1 MNSPSTRAG
10 TRGGLKPGDTL
21 GRYQLLAAVGE
32 GGMGRVWAAR
42 QVGSPLQRLVAVKT
56 AISGQSQTPEF
67 QRLFM
72 DEARIASLIHHPHV
86 CGVYELGE
94 EQGTLYL
101 VMEWSDGA
109 SLRQVM
115 DKLPDGRMDMAV
127 AARIVANVAAGL
139 HAAHELEDSDGTKL
153 RVVHRDVSPQNVLI
167 SKNGHVKVADFGVA
181 KAQGQLHR
189 PTETGEMKGK
199 LAYMAPEQVTAKDID
214 HRADIFALGCVL
226 YEVTVG
232 RRPFQGE
239 GALSTLYQLL
249 EQNVAPPVEACPGYP
264 PELSTIVLK
273 ALAKDAEERFQTA
286 EDMRVALESWVAS
299 VGSKVNEREIA
310 ALLRST
316 VGDEIDQKSR
326 LINEAAAKLK
336 ERPSDGPDASVRSAP
351 PNSSGAPGRGRE
363 VASTVDRGVSTAGIR
378 EKSSSWLL
386 PVGAGL
392 AVLAVVAVLAKGTI
406 GNTPGEPVVT
416 APAVTSPAA
425 PAPVVTTTAVAPSEA
440 RPEPA
445 APEPV
450 RDVRITVRTIPAN
463 ASIQVDDGPPVNAP
477 YTLDTSPSS
486 TLRTIRASAP
496 SYATSTREV
505 IFDQTREI
513 VIELAPAPGQR
524 RVKPRSKPEPNLS
537 ANPPVDVTPV
547 APREPG
553 TLPPKKPRALDEDNP
568 FAG

>member
-1 MNSPSTRAG
+1 
-10 TRGGLKPGDTL
+10 
-21 GRYQLLAAVGE
+21 
-32 GGMGRVWAAR
+32 MGRVWAAR

-94 EQGTLYL
+94 EKGTLYL
-101 VMEWSDGA
+101 VMEWCDGS

-115 DKLPDGRMDMAV
+115 DKLPNGRMDLAV
-127 AARIVANVAAGL
+127 ASRIVANVAAGL

-249 EQNVAPPVEACPGYP
+249 EQAVMSPVEASPGYP
-264 PELSTIVLK
+264 PELAAIVLK
-273 ALAKDAEERFQTA
+273 ALAKDAEDRFQTA
-286 EDMRVALESWVAS
+286 EDLRVALEGWIAS
-299 VGSKVNEREIA
+299 TGSKANEREIA
-310 ALLRST
+310 ALLRAT
-316 VGDEIDQKSR
+316 LGDEVDQKSR
-326 LINEAAAKLK
+326 SINEAAAKLK
-336 ERPSDGPDASVRSAP
+336 EGPSDRADGGGRNSRPTSPASPESRVRE
-351 PNSSGAPGRGRE
+351 G
-363 VASTVDRGVSTAGIR
+363 ASTVDRGVATAGIR

-386 PVGAGL
+386 PVGAGI
-392 AVLAVVAVLAKGTI
+392 AVLALVVVLAKGTL
-406 GNTPGEPVVT
+406 GT
-416 APAVTSPAA
+416 AP
-425 PAPVVTTTAVAPSEA
+425 
-440 RPEPA
+440 PEPA
-445 APEPV
+445 APTVTPGAAVVTPITINVPPLAPTPVENVPPPV
-450 RDVRITVRTIPAN
+450 RDIQITLRTIPAT
-463 ASIQVDDGPPVNAP
+463 ATLSIDEGEPLATP
-477 YTLDTSPSS
+477 YTLQTQPRGD
-486 TLRTIRASAP
+486 LRTIKASAP
-496 SYATSTREV
+496 NYASVSRQV
-505 IFDQTREI
+505 VFDQTREI
-513 VIELAPAPGQR
+513 VLELTPLPGPPR
-524 RVKPRSKPEPNLS
+524 RNKPRAKPE
-537 ANPPVDVTPV
+537 ATPSTSPGDMTLV
-547 APREPG
+547 KPREPG
-553 TLPPKKPRALDEDNP
+553 ELPTRRPRALDEDNP

>member
-1 MNSPSTRAG
+1 
-10 TRGGLKPGDTL
+10 
-21 GRYQLLAAVGE
+21 
-32 GGMGRVWAAR
+32 MGRVWAAR

-115 DKLPDGRMDMAV
+115 DKLPGGRMDMAV

-264 PELSTIVLK
+264 PELSAIVLK
-273 ALAKDAEERFQTA
+273 SLAKDAEDRYQTA

-310 ALLRST
+310 ALMRST

-351 PNSSGAPGRGRE
+351 PNSSGAPSRSRE
-363 VASTVDRGVSTAGIR
+363 GASTVDRGVSTAHIR

-392 AVLAVVAVLAKGTI
+392 AVLAVVVVLAKGTI
-406 GNTPGEPVVT
+406 GTTPREPVVT
-416 APAVTSPAA
+416 TPAVTVPAA
-425 PAPVVTTTAVAPSEA
+425 PTPPVTTTAVAPSEA
-440 RPEPA
+440 RPAEPA
-445 APEPV
+445 PPPV

-463 ASIQVDDGPPVNAP
+463 ASIQIDDGPLVNAP
-477 YTLDTSPSS
+477 YTLDTTPST

-496 SYATSTREV
+496 SYAASAREV

-524 RVKPRSKPEPNLS
+524 RVKPRAKPDPS
-537 ANPPVDVTPV
+537 ASAPSVDVTPV

-553 TLPPKKPRALDEDNP
+553 MLPPKTPRALDEDNP

>member
-1 MNSPSTRAG
+1 
-10 TRGGLKPGDTL
+10 
-21 GRYQLLAAVGE
+21 
-32 GGMGRVWAAR
+32 MGRVWAAR

-101 VMEWSDGA
+101 VMEWCDGS

-115 DKLPDGRMDMAV
+115 DKLDGRMDLAV

-167 SKNGHVKVADFGVA
+167 QKNGHVKVADFGVA

-226 YEVTVG
+226 YEISVG
-232 RRPFQGE
+232 KRPFQGE

-249 EQNVAPPVEACPGYP
+249 EQSVTPPTELIEGFPA
-264 PELSTIVLK
+264 ELSAIVLK
-273 ALAKDAEERFQTA
+273 ALAKEPDQRFQTA
-286 EDMRVALESWVAS
+286 EDLRVALEGWIAS
-299 VGSKVNEREIA
+299 IGAKASEREIA
-310 ALLRST
+310 ALLRKT
-316 VGDEIDQKSR
+316 NGEEIDERSR
-326 LINEAAAKLK
+326 KINEAVAKLK
-336 ERPSDGPDASVRSAP
+336 DYRPSARPDSPGHSSQTTATAASPASHGRDGS
-351 PNSSGAPGRGRE
+351 
-363 VASTVDRGVSTAGIR
+363 STVDRGVATGDFR

-392 AVLAVVAVLAKGTI
+392 AVLGLVVVLAKGTL
-406 GNTPGEPVVT
+406 GTVQLPREPPPSNAAVVPSQIIT
-416 APAVTSPAA
+416 ASAPARDPGMVPDKPEA
-425 PAPVVTTTAVAPSEA
+425 PLP
-440 RPEPA
+440 
-445 APEPV
+445 PEPV
-450 RDVRITVRTIPAN
+450 QITVRTVPPN
-463 ASIQVDDGPPVNAP
+463 AILRIDDGAPMSAP
-477 YTLDTSPSS
+477 YRTEQPPSGV
-486 TLRTIRASAP
+486 LRVIRASAP
-496 SYATSTREV
+496 GYVTATREV
-505 IFDQTREI
+505 AFDRAQEI
-513 VIELAPAPGQR
+513 LLDLEPVQSQR
-524 RVKPRSKPEPNLS
+524 RPPKTRTRVEGPTTAPNPALEPAGPKPGETMP
-537 ANPPVDVTPV
+537 
-547 APREPG
+547 
-553 TLPPKKPRALDEDNP
+553 LPPKRPRALDEDNP
-568 FAG
+568 FAR

>member
-1 MNSPSTRAG
+1 
-10 TRGGLKPGDTL
+10 
-21 GRYQLLAAVGE
+21 
-32 GGMGRVWAAR
+32 MGRVWAAR

-56 AISGQSQTPEF
+56 AISNQSQTSEF
-67 QRLFM
+67 KRLFM

-115 DKLPDGRMDMAV
+115 DKLPNGRMDMAV

-249 EQNVAPPVEACPGYP
+249 EQKVASPVETCPGYP
-264 PELSTIVLK
+264 SELSAIVLK
-273 ALAKDAEERFQTA
+273 ALAKSAEERYQTA
-286 EDMRVALESWVAS
+286 EDMRVALESWIAS
-299 VGSKVNEREIA
+299 AGSKVNEREIA
-310 ALLRST
+310 ALLRAT
-316 VGDEIDQKSR
+316 VGAEIDQKSR
-326 LINEAAAKLK
+326 LINEAAAQLK
-336 ERPSDGPDASVRSAP
+336 EGPSGAAGAPVHSSAP
-351 PNSSGAPGRGRE
+351 ASSGAPGRGRE
-363 VASTVDRGVSTAGIR
+363 GTPTVERAVSSGGVR
-378 EKSSSWLL
+378 EKASSWLL

-392 AVLAVVAVLAKGTI
+392 AVLALVAVLARGTI
-406 GNTPGEPVVT
+406 GNMHREPVVVP
-416 APAVTSPAA
+416 APTVTLPAA
-425 PAPVVTTTAVAPSEA
+425 TPAVTTTALAPNEPRTESAVEA
-440 RPEPA
+440 G
-445 APEPV
+445 V
-450 RDVRITVRTIPAN
+450 RDVKITVRTIPAN
-463 ASIQVDDGPPVNAP
+463 ASVQIDDGPLVKAP
-477 YTLDTSPSS
+477 YTLETAPSAAS
-486 TLRTIRASAP
+486 RTIRASAP
-496 SYATSTREV
+496 SYVSTARQV
-505 IFDQTREI
+505 AFDQAREI
-513 VIELAPAPGQR
+513 VIELAPVSVPR
-524 RVKPRSKPEPNLS
+524 RGKPRTKPEPSGSS
-537 ANPPVDVTPV
+537 APSVDLTPTNT
-547 APREPG
+547 REPG
-553 TLPPKKPRALDEDNP
+553 MLPSKKPRALDEDNP

>member
-1 MNSPSTRAG
+1 
-10 TRGGLKPGDTL
+10 L

-72 DEARIASLIHHPHV
+72 DEARIASLIHHPNV

-94 EQGTLYL
+94 ESGTLYL
-101 VMEWSDGA
+101 VMEWCDGA

-115 DKLPDGRMDMAV
+115 DKLPDSRMELAV

-167 SKNGHVKVADFGVA
+167 SKSGHVKVADFGVA

-232 RRPFQGE
+232 RRPFHGE

-249 EQNVAPPVEACPGYP
+249 EQPVARPGDVCPGYP
-264 PELSTIVLK
+264 ADLSSIVLK
-273 ALAKDAEERFQTA
+273 ALEKDVDRRFQTA
-286 EDMRVALESWVAS
+286 EELRIALETWLAS
-299 VGSKVNEREIA
+299 SGSKANEREVA
-310 ALLRST
+310 ALVRATL
-316 VGDEIDQKSR
+316 GDEIDQKSR
-326 LINEAAAKLK
+326 SINEAAAKLK
-336 ERPSDGPDASVRSAP
+336 EGPLESSRPVGHRDSRSA
-351 PNSSGAPGRGRE
+351 GDAATGRHRE
-363 VASTVDRGVSTAGIR
+363 NATTVDRGVATGSVR
-378 EKSSSWLL
+378 EKSSSWWL

-392 AVLAVVAVLAKGTI
+392 AVLGLVVVLAKGTL
-406 GNTPGEPVVT
+406 GTV
-416 APAVTSPAA
+416 
-425 PAPVVTTTAVAPSEA
+425 

-445 APEPV
+445 APTAIPAPSVTVPVSTHEAIAPTPSTPTPSTTTPSVVEPPV
-450 RDVRITVRTIPAN
+450 VAKDVHITVRTIPPN
-463 ASIQVDDGPPVNAP
+463 ASIRVDDGEPVEAP
-477 YTLDTSPSS
+477 YTLTGVKGAEP
-486 TLRTIRASAP
+486 RTIRASAP
-496 SYATSTREV
+496 NYTSVTRRLAFDETREV
-505 IFDQTREI
+505 
-513 VIELAPAPGQR
+513 VLELAPVPAQR
-524 RVKPRSKPEPNLS
+524 KHKVRGKAE
-537 ANPPVDVTPV
+537 VTPTPQAPSV
-547 APREPG
+547 DLAPVKPREPG
-553 TLPPKKPRALDEDNP
+553 ALPPKRPRSLDEDNP

>member
-1 MNSPSTRAG
+1 
-10 TRGGLKPGDTL
+10 L

-67 QRLFM
+67 KRLFM

-94 EQGTLYL
+94 ESGTLYL
-101 VMEWSDGA
+101 VMEWCDGS

-115 DKLPDGRMDMAV
+115 DKLPDGRMDLAV

-249 EQNVAPPVEACPGYP
+249 EQNVAPPVEVSPGYP
-264 PELSTIVLK
+264 AELSSIVLK
-273 ALAKDAEERFQTA
+273 ALAKDPDGRFQTA
-286 EDMRVALESWVAS
+286 EDLRIALEGWIAS
-299 VGSKVNEREIA
+299 SGSKASEREIS
-310 ALLRST
+310 ALLRAT
-316 VGDEIDQKSR
+316 LGDEVDQKSR
-326 LINEAAAKLK
+326 SINEAAAKLK
-336 ERPSDGPDASVRSAP
+336 ERPEQRFESTSSHHSPSVP
-351 PNSSGAPGRGRE
+351 GALPGERRE
-363 VASTVDRGVSTAGIR
+363 GTTTVDRGVATGGVR
-378 EKSSSWLL
+378 EKSSSWWL

-392 AVLAVVAVLAKGTI
+392 SVLALVVVLAKGTL
-406 GNTPGEPVVT
+406 GPVQ
-416 APAVTSPAA
+416 
-425 PAPVVTTTAVAPSEA
+425 
-440 RPEPA
+440 PEPA
-445 APEPV
+445 APIATPAPSAVIPVATHEPPALV
-450 RDVRITVRTIPAN
+450 QPAAAEPPAVKDAVQITVRTVPENAN
-463 ASIQVDDGPPVNAP
+463 LRIDDGEPVEAP
-477 YTLDTSPSS
+477 YTFTVARSAEA
-486 TLRTIRASAP
+486 RTIRASAP
-496 SYATSTREV
+496 NFTSLSRSV
-505 IFDQTREI
+505 VFDQTREI
-513 VIELAPAPGQR
+513 VLELAPASSQR
-524 RVKPRSKPEPNLS
+524 KNKPRGKVEATPTPQAPSVDL
-537 ANPPVDVTPV
+537 APVK
-547 APREPG
+547 PREPG
-553 TLPPKKPRALDEDNP
+553 SLPPKRPRALDEDNP

>member
-1 MNSPSTRAG
+1 
-10 TRGGLKPGDTL
+10 L

-94 EQGTLYL
+94 ENGTLYL
-101 VMEWSDGA
+101 VMEWCDGA

-127 AARIVANVAAGL
+127 AARIIANVASGL

-153 RVVHRDVSPQNVLI
+153 RVVHRDVSPQNILI
-167 SKNGHVKVADFGVA
+167 SKNGHIKVADFGVA

-249 EQNVAPPVEACPGYP
+249 EQAVAAPGEVLPGYP
-264 PELSTIVLK
+264 AELSAIVLK
-273 ALAKDAEERFQTA
+273 ALAKDANQRYQTA
-286 EDMRVALESWVAS
+286 EDLRIALESWIAS
-299 VGSKVNEREIA
+299 TGSNASEREIH
-310 ALLRST
+310 ALLRAT
-316 VGDEIDQKSR
+316 VSDEVDQKSR
-326 LINEAAAKLK
+326 SINEAAARLK
-336 ERPSDGPDASVRSAP
+336 ERRSDLPDASRDSSDPTSPTDTATRSRD
-351 PNSSGAPGRGRE
+351 G
-363 VASTVDRGVSTAGIR
+363 ASTVDRGVATGGVR
-378 EKSSSWLL
+378 EKSSSWWL

-392 AVLAVVAVLAKGTI
+392 AVLGLVVVLAKGTL
-406 GNTPGEPVVT
+406 GTVQPEPVAPSNAPVPSAIVPVATADVT
-416 APAVTSPAA
+416 PAPTPPVTEVA
-425 PAPVVTTTAVAPSEA
+425 PAPSKGVL
-440 RPEPA
+440 
-445 APEPV
+445 
-450 RDVRITVRTIPAN
+450 ITMRTIPSN
-463 ASIQVDDGPPVNAP
+463 ATISIDDGEAVDAP
-477 YTLDTSPSS
+477 YTLETQPSAE
-486 TLRTIRASAP
+486 LRTIRASAP
-496 SYATSTREV
+496 NHTSVTRKV

-513 VIELAPAPGQR
+513 VLELGPAPGGR
-524 RVKPRSKPEPNLS
+524 KGKPRGKTDGTQTTPSPS
-537 ANPPVDVTPV
+537 VDMTLVK
-547 APREPG
+547 PREPG
-553 TLPPKKPRALDEDNP
+553 VLPSKRPRALDEDNP

>member
-1 MNSPSTRAG
+1 
-10 TRGGLKPGDTL
+10 
-21 GRYQLLAAVGE
+21 
-32 GGMGRVWAAR
+32 MGRVWAAR

-56 AISGQSQTPEF
+56 AISSQSQTPEF

-94 EQGTLYL
+94 ENGTLYL
-101 VMEWSDGA
+101 VMEWCDGA

-115 DKLPDGRMDMAV
+115 DKLPDGRMDLAV

-232 RRPFQGE
+232 RRPFHGE

-249 EQNVAPPVEACPGYP
+249 EQKVAPPGEVCPGYP

-273 ALAKDAEERFQTA
+273 ALAKEADARFQTA
-286 EDMRVALESWVAS
+286 EDLRVELEGWIAS
-299 VGSKVNEREIA
+299 TGSKANEREIT
-310 ALLRST
+310 ALLRAT
-316 VGDEIDQKSR
+316 LGDEIDRKSR
-326 LINEAAAKLK
+326 SINEAAAKLK
-336 ERPSDGPDASVRSAP
+336 ERGPADSE
-351 PNSSGAPGRGRE
+351 APGSGRPSSVSVPTRE
-363 VASTVDRGVSTAGIR
+363 GASTVDRGVATGGVR
-378 EKSSSWLL
+378 EKSSSWWL

-392 AVLAVVAVLAKGTI
+392 AVLGLVVVLAKGTF
-406 GNTPGEPVVT
+406 GTVRPEPVAPAGTHIPSIVT
-416 APAVTSPAA
+416 AP
-425 PAPVVTTTAVAPSEA
+425 VTT
-440 RPEPA
+440 REPA
-445 APEPV
+445 VEPARMVEEAPPASREV
-450 RDVRITVRTIPAN
+450 SITVRTIPPN
-463 ASIQVDDGPPVNAP
+463 ASVRIDDGEPMEAP
-477 YTLDTSPSS
+477 YTLQTASSS
-486 TLRTIRASAP
+486 TPRTIRASAP
-496 SYATSTREV
+496 NFATATRQV
-505 IFDQTREI
+505 AFDQTRDI
-513 VIELAPAPGQR
+513 VIELAPLPGQR
-524 RVKPRSKPEPNLS
+524 KKPRVKPEVPRSPAATPSVELES
-537 ANPPVDVTPV
+537 VT
-547 APREPG
+547 PREPG
-553 TLPPKKPRALDEDNP
+553 VVPSKRPRALDEDNP

>member
-1 MNSPSTRAG
+1 M
-10 TRGGLKPGDTL
+10 
-21 GRYQLLAAVGE
+21 VGE

-94 EQGTLYL
+94 ENGTLYL
-101 VMEWSDGA
+101 VMEWCDGS

-115 DKLPDGRMDMAV
+115 DKLPNGRMDLAT

-232 RRPFQGE
+232 KRPFQGE

-249 EQNVAPPVEACPGYP
+249 EQAVASPVDVCPGYP
-264 PELSTIVLK
+264 PALSEIVLK
-273 ALAKDAEERFQTA
+273 ALAKDADERYQTA
-286 EDMRVALESWVAS
+286 EDLRVALEGWIAS
-299 VGSKVNEREIA
+299 TGSKANEREIT
-310 ALLRST
+310 ALLRAT
-316 VGDEIDQKSR
+316 LGDEIDQKSR
-326 LINEAAAKLK
+326 SINEAAAKLK
-336 ERPSDGPDASVRSAP
+336 EHPVERSDASASSSSA
-351 PNSSGAPGRGRE
+351 APTAPESRGRE
-363 VASTVDRGVSTAGIR
+363 GASTVDRGVATGGVR

-386 PVGAGL
+386 PVGAGM
-392 AVLAVVAVLAKGTI
+392 AVLALVVVLAKGTL
-406 GNTPGEPVVT
+406 GTPPEPPVAV
-416 APAVTSPAA
+416 VTSPAPA
-425 PAPVVTTTAVAPSEA
+425 LAPAIPAPVVPSPAKPESVNTNVAP
-440 RPEPA
+440 PE
-445 APEPV
+445 
-450 RDVRITVRTIPAN
+450 DVQI
-463 ASIQVDDGPPVNAP
+463 
-477 YTLDTSPSS
+477 
-486 TLRTIRASAP
+486 TLRTIPPNGSIRIDDGEPVNTPYMLRTPPSSELRVLRASAP
-496 SYATSTREV
+496 NYTSVTREV
-505 IFDQTREI
+505 TFDQTREI
-513 VIELAPAPGQR
+513 VLELGPQPGQPSGQR
-524 RVKPRSKPEPNLS
+524 KPKPRGKPEPT
-537 ANPPVDVTPV
+537 ATPVTPSVEVTPV
-547 APREPG
+547 KTREPG
-553 TLPPKKPRALDEDNP
+553 TLPPPKRPRALDEDNP

>member
-1 MNSPSTRAG
+1 VSSTSIRAAA
-10 TRGGLKPGDTL
+10 RGGPRPGDTL

-56 AISGQSQTPEF
+56 AISSQSQTPEF

-94 EQGTLYL
+94 ENGTLYL
-101 VMEWSDGA
+101 VMEWCDGV

-115 DKLPDGRMDMAV
+115 DKLPGGRMDLAV

-249 EQNVAPPVEACPGYP
+249 EQNVAAPGEVCPGYP
-264 PELSTIVLK
+264 PELSIIVLK
-273 ALAKDAEERFQTA
+273 ALAKDADARFQTA
-286 EDMRVALESWVAS
+286 EDLRVALEGWIAS
-299 VGSKVNEREIA
+299 TGSKANEREIT
-310 ALLRST
+310 ALVRAT
-316 VGDEIDQKSR
+316 MGDEIDQKSR
-326 LINEAAAKLK
+326 SINEAAAKLK
-336 ERPSDGPDASVRSAP
+336 ETPTAHSDA
-351 PNSSGAPGRGRE
+351 PNSGGVSSPSTPTRDG
-363 VASTVDRGVSTAGIR
+363 STTVDRGVATAGLR
-378 EKSSSWLL
+378 EKSTSWWL

-392 AVLAVVAVLAKGTI
+392 AVLAVVVVLAKGTL
-406 GNTPGEPVVT
+406 GTVQPEPVAPATTPIPTIVT
-416 APAVTSPAA
+416 AP
-425 PAPVVTTTAVAPSEA
+425 VTTHEA
-440 RPEPA
+440 LAQPDP
-445 APEPV
+445 APEPSAAPREV
-450 RDVRITVRTIPAN
+450 SITVRTIPPN
-463 ASIQVDDGPPVNAP
+463 ASVRIDDGEPVEAP
-477 YTLDTSPSS
+477 YTLQTASSS
-486 TLRTIRASAP
+486 TQRTIRASAP
-496 SYATSTREV
+496 NFASATRQV
-505 IFDQTREI
+505 AFDQTRDI
-513 VIELAPAPGQR
+513 VIELTPLPGQR
-524 RVKPRSKPEPNLS
+524 RKPRGKPD
-537 ANPPVDVTPV
+537 ANPGQTAPAVEIRTVTP
-547 APREPG
+547 RQPG
-553 TLPPKKPRALDEDNP
+553 VLPSKRPRALDEDNP

>member
-1 MNSPSTRAG
+1 
-10 TRGGLKPGDTL
+10 
-21 GRYQLLAAVGE
+21 LLAAVGE

-42 QVGSPLQRLVAVKT
+42 QVNSPLQRLVAVKT

-94 EQGTLYL
+94 ENGTLYL
-101 VMEWSDGA
+101 VMEWCDGA

-115 DKLPDGRMDMAV
+115 DKLPNGRMELAV

-249 EQNVAPPVEACPGYP
+249 EQAVAAPGEVCPGYP
-264 PELSTIVLK
+264 PELSIIVLK
-273 ALAKDAEERFQTA
+273 ALAKDADARFQTA
-286 EDMRVALESWVAS
+286 EDLRVALEGWIAS
-299 VGSKVNEREIA
+299 TGSKANEREIT
-310 ALLRST
+310 ALVRST
-316 VGDEIDQKSR
+316 LSDEIDQKSR
-326 LINEAAAKLK
+326 SINEAAARLK
-336 ERPSDGPDASVRSAP
+336 EAPAAHSDT
-351 PNSSGAPGRGRE
+351 PNSGGVSSPSTPTREGAT
-363 VASTVDRGVSTAGIR
+363 TVDRGVATGGLR
-378 EKSSSWLL
+378 EKSTSWWL

-392 AVLAVVAVLAKGTI
+392 AVLALVVVLAKEGTL
-406 GNTPGEPVVT
+406 GTVQPEPVAAPAATPSIPTIVT
-416 APAVTSPAA
+416 APVTTREPPAQTEPTSDPPA
-425 PAPVVTTTAVAPSEA
+425 PAPREVS
-440 RPEPA
+440 
-445 APEPV
+445 
-450 RDVRITVRTIPAN
+450 ISVRTIPPN
-463 ASIQVDDGPPVNAP
+463 ASIRIDDGEPVEAP
-477 YTLDTSPSS
+477 YTLQTASS
-486 TLRTIRASAP
+486 SAQRTIRASAP
-496 SYATSTREV
+496 NFASATRQV
-505 IFDQTREI
+505 AFDQTRDI
-513 VIELAPAPGQR
+513 VIELAPLPGQR
-524 RVKPRSKPEPNLS
+524 RKPRGKPD
-537 ANPPVDVTPV
+537 ANPDQTAPAVEIRTVT
-547 APREPG
+547 PREPG
-553 TLPPKKPRALDEDNP
+553 VLPSKRPRALDEDNP

>member
-1 MNSPSTRAG
+1 
-10 TRGGLKPGDTL
+10 
-21 GRYQLLAAVGE
+21 LLAAVGE

-42 QVGSPLQRLVAVKT
+42 QVNSPLQRLVAVKT

-94 EQGTLYL
+94 ENGTLYL
-101 VMEWSDGA
+101 VMEWCDGA

-115 DKLPDGRMDMAV
+115 DKLPDGRMDLAV

-249 EQNVAPPVEACPGYP
+249 EQAVAAPGEVCPGYP
-264 PELSTIVLK
+264 PELSIIVLK
-273 ALAKDAEERFQTA
+273 ALAKDAENRFQTA
-286 EDMRVALESWVAS
+286 EDLRVALESWIAS
-299 VGSKVNEREIA
+299 TGSKANEREIA
-310 ALLRST
+310 ALVREML
-316 VGDEIDQKSR
+316 GDEIDQKSR
-326 LINEAAAKLK
+326 SINEAAAKLK
-336 ERPSDGPDASVRSAP
+336 ERPALEAEA
-351 PNSSGAPGRGRE
+351 PNSAGPSSATTPTRE
-363 VASTVDRGVSTAGIR
+363 GASTVDRGVATGGVR
-378 EKSSSWLL
+378 EKSSSWWL

-392 AVLAVVAVLAKGTI
+392 AVLALVAVLAKGTL
-406 GNTPGEPVVT
+406 GTVQPEPVTSAVTAIPTIVT
-416 APAVTSPAA
+416 AP
-425 PAPVVTTTAVAPSEA
+425 VTTHDL
-440 RPEPA
+440 PEQPASAAPA
-445 APEPV
+445 APERPAAAREV
-450 RDVRITVRTIPAN
+450 SITVRTIPAN
-463 ASIQVDDGPPVNAP
+463 ARIRIDDGEPLEAP
-477 YTLDTSPSS
+477 YTLQTPSS
-486 TLRTIRASAP
+486 AEPRTIRASAP
-496 SYATSTREV
+496 NFASATRQV
-505 IFDQTREI
+505 AFDQTRDI
-513 VIELAPAPGQR
+513 VIELAPLPGQR
-524 RVKPRSKPEPNLS
+524 RKPRGKLEATPAS
-537 ANPPVDVTPV
+537 ATPSVDLETVT
-547 APREPG
+547 PREPG
-553 TLPPKKPRALDEDNP
+553 VLPSKRPRSLDEDNP

>member
-1 MNSPSTRAG
+1 
-10 TRGGLKPGDTL
+10 L

-94 EQGTLYL
+94 ENGTLYL
-101 VMEWSDGA
+101 VMEWCDGA

-115 DKLPDGRMDMAV
+115 DKLPGGRMDLAV

-167 SKNGHVKVADFGVA
+167 SKSGHVKVADFGVA

-249 EQNVAPPVEACPGYP
+249 EQNVAAPGEVCPGYP
-264 PELSTIVLK
+264 AGLSNIVLK
-273 ALAKDAEERFQTA
+273 ALAKDVELRFQTA
-286 EDMRVALESWVAS
+286 EDLRIALESWLAS
-299 VGSKVNEREIA
+299 TGSKANEREIA
-310 ALLRST
+310 ALVRATL
-316 VGDEIDQKSR
+316 GDEIDQKSR
-326 LINEAAAKLK
+326 SINEAAAKLK
-336 ERPSDGPDASVRSAP
+336 EGTVTSSHPAGDRDSRSAP
-351 PNSSGAPGRGRE
+351 GGATSRHRE
-363 VASTVDRGVSTAGIR
+363 NATTVDRGVATGGVR
-378 EKSSSWLL
+378 EKSSSWWL

-392 AVLAVVAVLAKGTI
+392 GVLGVVVVLAKGTL
-406 GNTPGEPVVT
+406 GT
-416 APAVTSPAA
+416 
-425 PAPVVTTTAVAPSEA
+425 PAPVVPTVTTAPSVIVPVSRHEAVVPTQSAPTPSVA
-440 RPEPA
+440 EPLVVA
-445 APEPV
+445 Q
-450 RDVRITVRTIPAN
+450 DVQITVRTVPPN
-463 ASIQVDDGPPVNAP
+463 ASIRVDDGEPVEAP
-477 YTLDTSPSS
+477 YTLTAAKGAEP
-486 TLRTIRASAP
+486 RTIRASAP
-496 SYATSTREV
+496 NYTSVTRSV
-505 IFDQTREI
+505 AFDQTREI
-513 VIELAPAPGQR
+513 VLELVPAPTQR
-524 RVKPRSKPEPNLS
+524 KSRVRGKAE
-537 ANPPVDVTPV
+537 VTPTPQAPSV
-547 APREPG
+547 DLTPVKPREPG
-553 TLPPKKPRALDEDNP
+553 TLPPKRPRALDEDNP

>member
-1 MNSPSTRAG
+1 
-10 TRGGLKPGDTL
+10 
-21 GRYQLLAAVGE
+21 
-32 GGMGRVWAAR
+32 MGRVWAAR

-115 DKLPDGRMDMAV
+115 DKLPGGRMDMAV

-249 EQNVAPPVEACPGYP
+249 EQAVASPVEVCPGYP
-264 PELSTIVLK
+264 AELSAIVLK
-273 ALAKDAEERFQTA
+273 SLAKDAEDRYQTA
-286 EDMRVALESWVAS
+286 EDLRIALESWVAS
-299 VGSKVNEREIA
+299 VGSKANEREIA
-310 ALLRST
+310 ALLRTT

-336 ERPSDGPDASVRSAP
+336 ERPSEQPEAGAHSAP
-351 PNSSGAPGRGRE
+351 PNSSGSPVRGRE
-363 VASTVDRGVSTAGIR
+363 GAITVDRGVSTAGIR
-378 EKSSSWLL
+378 DKSSSWLL

-392 AVLAVVAVLAKGTI
+392 AVLALVVVLAKGTI
-406 GNTPGEPVVT
+406 GTPQH
-416 APAVTSPAA
+416 
-425 PAPVVTTTAVAPSEA
+425 
-440 RPEPA
+440 EPA
-445 APEPV
+445 ATAPPPVASPPVTVTAVTPSPPRPAEPAPPETP
-450 RDVRITVRTIPAN
+450 RDVRITVRTIPEN
-463 ASIQVDDGPPVNAP
+463 ASIQIDDGAPVTSP
-477 YTLDTSPSS
+477 YTLETAPSA
-486 TLRTIRASAP
+486 TPRVIRATAP
-496 SYATSTREV
+496 SYTSTTRQV
-505 IFDQTREI
+505 AFDQAREI
-513 VIELAPAPGQR
+513 VIELAPVPGKGR
-524 RVKPRSKPEPNLS
+524 PRPRTKPEPGGASTPSVEL
-537 ANPPVDVTPV
+537 TPV

-553 TLPPKKPRALDEDNP
+553 MLPPKKPRALDEDNP

>member
-1 MNSPSTRAG
+1 
-10 TRGGLKPGDTL
+10 
-21 GRYQLLAAVGE
+21 
-32 GGMGRVWAAR
+32 MGRVWAAR

-94 EQGTLYL
+94 EKGTLYL
-101 VMEWSDGA
+101 VMEWCDG
-109 SLRQVM
+109 SSMRQVM
-115 DKLPDGRMDMAV
+115 DKLPNGRMDLAV

-153 RVVHRDVSPQNVLI
+153 RVVHRDVSPQNILI
-167 SKNGHVKVADFGVA
+167 SKNGHIKVADFGVA

-249 EQNVAPPVEACPGYP
+249 EQQVMSPVEAFPGYP
-264 PELSTIVLK
+264 PDLAAIVLK
-273 ALAKDAEERFQTA
+273 SLAKNADERFQTA
-286 EDMRVALESWVAS
+286 EDLRVALEGWIAGS
-299 VGSKVNEREIA
+299 GSKANEREIT
-310 ALLRST
+310 ALLRAT
-316 VGDEIDQKSR
+316 VGDEIDAKSR
-326 LINEAAAKLK
+326 SINEAAAKLK
-336 ERPSDGPDASVRSAP
+336 ERPSDRPDAQNQSSTPTSSASP
-351 PNSSGAPGRGRE
+351 EHHRE
-363 VASTVDRGVSTAGIR
+363 GASTVDRGLATGSIR

-392 AVLAVVAVLAKGTI
+392 AVLGLVVVLAKGTLGSAPEAAAPTI
-406 GNTPGEPVVT
+406 TP
-416 APAVTSPAA
+416 APAIVTPITTNVTP
-425 PAPVVTTTAVAPSEA
+425 PAPPVIDTPAP
-440 RPEPA
+440 PP
-445 APEPV
+445 
-450 RDVRITVRTIPAN
+450 RDVQITLRTIPPN
-463 ASIQVDDGPPVNAP
+463 ATINIDEGEAVPAP
-477 YTLDTSPSS
+477 YTLQTQPRAD
-486 TLRTIRASAP
+486 LRSVRASAP
-496 SYATSTREV
+496 NYASVTRQV

-513 VIELAPAPGQR
+513 VLELTPLPAQQR
-524 RVKPRSKPEPNLS
+524 KYKPRGKADPAS
-537 ANPPVDVTPV
+537 APPSVDTTLVK
-547 APREPG
+547 PREPG
-553 TLPPKKPRALDEDNP
+553 VLPSKRPRALDEDNP

>member
-1 MNSPSTRAG
+1 
-10 TRGGLKPGDTL
+10 L
-21 GRYQLLAAVGE
+21 GRYQLLAMVGE

-72 DEARIASLIHHPHV
+72 DEARIASLIHHPNV

-94 EQGTLYL
+94 ENGTLYL
-101 VMEWSDGA
+101 VMEWCDGS

-115 DKLPDGRMDMAV
+115 DKLPEGRMDLSV

-153 RVVHRDVSPQNVLI
+153 RVVHRDVSPQNILI

-226 YEVTVG
+226 YEVTTG

-249 EQNVAPPVEACPGYP
+249 EQAVAAPAEVFPGYP
-264 PELSTIVLK
+264 AELSAIVLK
-273 ALAKDAEERFQTA
+273 SLAKDPDGRYQTA
-286 EDMRVALESWVAS
+286 EDLRVALEGWIAS
-299 VGSKVNEREIA
+299 TGSKANEREIN
-310 ALLRST
+310 ALLRAT
-316 VGDEIDQKSR
+316 LGDEVDQKSR
-326 LINEAAAKLK
+326 SINESAARLK
-336 ERPSDGPDASVRSAP
+336 ERSSERPESIERSSHSTSLTAP
-351 PNSSGAPGRGRE
+351 EGRNRE
-363 VASTVDRGVSTAGIR
+363 GASTMDRGVATAGIR

-392 AVLAVVAVLAKGTI
+392 AVLALVVVLAKGTL
-406 GNTPGEPVVT
+406 GTVQPVPPAT
-416 APAVTSPAA
+416 APVPAA
-425 PAPVVTTTAVAPSEA
+425 SVTLPVATNELPVLPSQPSP
-440 RPEPA
+440 PEPPA
-445 APEPV
+445 SPKEV
-450 RDVRITVRTIPAN
+450 QITVRTIPSN
-463 ASIQVDDGPPVNAP
+463 ASIRIDDGEPIEAP
-477 YTLDTSPSS
+477 YTLSIPSS
-486 TLRTIRASAP
+486 EAPRTIRVSAP
-496 SYATSTREV
+496 NYTSVTRQ
-505 IFDQTREI
+505 IAFDQTREI
-513 VIELAPAPGQR
+513 VLELTPAAGQR
-524 RVKPRSKPEPNLS
+524 RNRPHGKPDGTSS
-537 ANPPVDVTPV
+537 PPTPSVDLAPV
-547 APREPG
+547 QPREPG
-553 TLPPKKPRALDEDNP
+553 TLPPKRRRSLDVDNP